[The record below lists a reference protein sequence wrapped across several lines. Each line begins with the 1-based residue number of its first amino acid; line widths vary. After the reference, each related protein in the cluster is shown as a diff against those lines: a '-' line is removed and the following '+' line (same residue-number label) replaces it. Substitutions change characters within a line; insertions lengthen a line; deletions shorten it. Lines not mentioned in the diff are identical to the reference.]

1 MSEACELVFTSSD
14 SENEPLGDLGELEED
29 EIDDDGVGAD
39 DVPDNTHDNI
49 PVIPD
54 QHDVAHE
61 GNNENAA
68 TAAEDDMLDEM
79 DTEEQADAENLYQPI
94 VILV

>member
-1 MSEACELVFTSSD
+1 MSEACDFVFMYSD
-14 SENEPLGDLGELEED
+14 SENEPLGGLGELEED

-39 DVPDNTHDNI
+39 DVPDNTHDNL

-61 GNNENAA
+61 GNNEDAA
-68 TAAEDDMLDEM
+68 AAEDDMLDEM
-79 DTEEQADAENLYQPI
+79 DAE
-94 VILV
+94 